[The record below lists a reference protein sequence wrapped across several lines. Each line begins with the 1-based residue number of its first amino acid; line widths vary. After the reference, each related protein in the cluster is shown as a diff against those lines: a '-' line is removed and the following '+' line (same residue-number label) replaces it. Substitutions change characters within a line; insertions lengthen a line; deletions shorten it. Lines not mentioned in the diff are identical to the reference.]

1 MVKVRHISG
10 RESTMNYQVHGELQ
24 PLGGGDPI
32 PLIRE
37 ELSIG
42 RRESCDICLH
52 YPNISGVHAQLSFRN
67 GYWYIRDMNSTN
79 GIKVQGL
86 RVQEKLLHPRD
97 EITIGKRKYTIDYE
111 LPADRRALDE
121 VVEEDIMSQ
130 SLLEKAGL
138 ERPKPPRPSRKSSD
152 SFDAGA
158 FLLGDE

>member
-1 MVKVRHISG
+1 
-10 RESTMNYQVHGELQ
+10 MNYEVHGELQ
-24 PLGGGDPI
+24 PKGGGDPI
-32 PLIRE
+32 PLIRD
-37 ELSIG
+37 LLTLG
-42 RRESCDICLH
+42 RRESCDICLR
-52 YPNISGVHAQLSFRN
+52 YPNISGLHAQLSFRN

-79 GIKVQGL
+79 GIKVQGI

-97 EITIGKRKYTIDYE
+97 EITIGKRIYTIEYE

-138 ERPKPPRPSRKSSD
+138 ERPKPPRDSRKSSD
-152 SFDAGA
+152 SFDAGE

>member
-1 MVKVRHISG
+1 
-10 RESTMNYQVHGELQ
+10 MNYEVHGELL
-24 PLGGGDPI
+24 PLGGGDAI

-37 ELSIG
+37 VLTLG
-42 RRESCDICLH
+42 RRESCDICLRF
-52 YPNISGVHAQLSFRN
+52 PNISGLHAQMQYRN

-79 GIKVQGL
+79 GVKVQGV

-97 EITIGKRKYTIDYE
+97 EITIGKKKYTIEYE

-138 ERPKPPRPSRKSSD
+138 ERRKPDRSASKSKA
-152 SFDAGA
+152 SFDPGD
-158 FLLGDE
+158 FLLADE